1 MKDYSPGKKRD
12 RIRKIQRS
20 RNIIGTYVTK
30 DDLRVPTGSTS
41 LMESEKPKKKSRKPA
56 KKKK

>member
-41 LMESEKPKKKSRKPA
+41 LMESEKPKKKPA